1 MSTNVPAI
9 QWQNGSPVIPNEQA
23 ILAGVQADINA
34 AFGGGVNSGL
44 TTPQGQL
51 AQTETAIIGDKN
63 SQIAYI
69 ANQVNP
75 SMASGIWQDAIG
87 EIYFITRI
95 QAEGTVVNCT
105 CLGAV
110 NTVIP
115 IGVVAQDTTGYLY
128 SSTASGTIT
137 LVGGIASVVIPFQN
151 QTTGA
156 IACNP
161 SALTI
166 IVTAVPGWDTITNI
180 AAGALGND
188 VESRQAFEARR
199 SASVAVNSVNSIQS
213 IYGAVASISGILQV
227 FVVDNPLGTTQNYG
241 ATNYP
246 IPAHSVCVSVAGGTA
261 SEIGTAIWN
270 NKPPGCGYV
279 TTAGS
284 YATLGTTI
292 VTDDNY
298 IPPVPYTI
306 TWLNAGSANTFFVVK
321 IANNTLV
328 PSNIIQLTQDAVVQS
343 FEGLDGNGPA
353 VSIGASTYSGRYYGN
368 ISAINPN
375 VNVIEVYL
383 TIANSVVATAFVIG
397 QYYQILVLT
406 GTTNAQWNTI
416 AGTVGVTYVVGS
428 FFQAVTAGVGTGTA
442 RKYALLINYGIDQL
456 PVLAPSNVTVLL
468 V

>member
-1 MSTNVPAI
+1 MSTNVPVI

-34 AFGGGVNSGL
+34 AFGGGVNPSL
-44 TTPQGQL
+44 QTPQGQL

-95 QAEGTVVNCT
+95 QAAGTVVNCT
-105 CLGAV
+105 CVGAV

-115 IGVVAQDTTGYLY
+115 IGIVAQDTTGYLY
-128 SSTASGTIT
+128 SSTESGVIPATGSIT
-137 LVGGIASVVIPFQN
+137 IPFQN

-161 SALTI
+161 GALTI
-166 IVTAVPGWDTITNI
+166 IVTAIAGWDTITNPD
-180 AAGALGND
+180 AGALGND

-199 SASVAVNSVNSIQS
+199 SSSVAVNSVNSIQS
-213 IYGAVASISGILQV
+213 IYAALASITGILQV

-241 ATNYP
+241 ATSYP
-246 IPAHSVCVSVAGGTA
+246 IPAHSVCVSLAGGTA
-261 SEIGTAIWN
+261 LEIGTAIWN

-279 TTAGS
+279 TSAGS
-284 YATLGTTI
+284 YATLGTTV

-298 IPPVPYTI
+298 IPPVPYTV
-306 TWLNAGSANTFFVVK
+306 TWLNAGSANTFFVIQ

-328 PSNIIQLTQDAVVQS
+328 PSNIIQLTQAAVVQS

-368 ISAINPN
+368 INAINPN

-383 TIANSVVATAFVIG
+383 TINNSVIAGSFVVS
-397 QYYQILVLT
+397 QFYQIIAL
-406 GTTNAQWNTI
+406 GSTTNAQWNTL
-416 AGTVGVTYVVGS
+416 AGTTGITYAVGS
-428 FFQAVTAGVGTGTA
+428 TFTAATVGTGTGTA
-442 RKYALLINYGIDQL
+442 RQYALLINYGIDQL
-456 PVLAPSNVTVLL
+456 PVLSSSNVTVQL

>member
-1 MSTNVPAI
+1 MSTNVPVI

-34 AFGGGVNSGL
+34 AFGGGVNPSL
-44 TTPQGQL
+44 QTPQGQL

-95 QAEGTVVNCT
+95 QAAGTVVNCT
-105 CLGAV
+105 CVGAV

-115 IGVVAQDTTGYLY
+115 IGIVAQDTTGYLY
-128 SSTASGTIT
+128 SSTESGVIPATGSIT
-137 LVGGIASVVIPFQN
+137 IPFQN

-161 SALTI
+161 GALTI
-166 IVTAVPGWDTITNI
+166 IVTAIAGWDTITNPD
-180 AAGALGND
+180 AGALGND

-199 SASVAVNSVNSIQS
+199 SSSVAVNSVNSIQS
-213 IYGAVASISGILQV
+213 IYAALASITGILQV

-241 ATNYP
+241 ATSYP

-279 TTAGS
+279 TSAGS
-284 YATLGTTI
+284 YATLGTAT
-292 VTDDNY
+292 VTDNNY
-298 IPPVPYTI
+298 IPPVPYVI
-306 TWLNAGSANTFFVVK
+306 NWLNAGSANTFFVIE

-328 PSNIIQLTQDAVVQS
+328 PSNIIQLTQAAVVQS

-368 ISAINPN
+368 INAINPN

-383 TIANSVVATAFVIG
+383 TTTNSVVATAFVIG

-416 AGTVGVTYVVGS
+416 AGTSGVTYAVGS
-428 FFQAVTAGVGTGTA
+428 FFQAATVGVGTGTA
-442 RKYALLINYGIDQL
+442 MQYALLVNYGIDQL
-456 PVLAPSNVTVLL
+456 PVLSSSNVTVLL

>member
-1 MSTNVPAI
+1 MSTNVPVI

-34 AFGGGVNSGL
+34 AFGGGVNPSL
-44 TTPQGQL
+44 QTPQGQL
-51 AQTETAIIGDKN
+51 AMTETAIIGDKN
-63 SQIAYI
+63 SQIAYV

-95 QAEGTVVNCT
+95 QAEGTVVDCT
-105 CLGAV
+105 CVGAV

-128 SSTASGTIT
+128 SSTGSGTIPVT
-137 LVGGIASVVIPFQN
+137 GSITIPFQN

-156 IACNP
+156 IVCNP
-161 SALTI
+161 GALTI
-166 IVTAVPGWDTITNI
+166 IVTAIAGWDTITNPD
-180 AAGALGND
+180 AGALGND

-199 SASVAVNSVNSIQS
+199 SSSVAVNSVNSIQS
-213 IYGAVASISGILQV
+213 IYAALASITGILQV

-241 ATNYP
+241 ATSYP

-261 SEIGTAIWN
+261 SAIGTAIWN

-279 TTAGS
+279 TSAGS
-284 YATLGTTI
+284 YATLGSTI
-292 VTDDNY
+292 ITDDNY
-298 IPPVPYTI
+298 IPPVPYTVK
-306 TWLNAGSANTFFVVK
+306 WLNAGSANTYFVIQ
-321 IANNTLV
+321 IANNSLV
-328 PSNIIQLTQDAVVQS
+328 PSNIIQLTQAAVVQS

-368 ISAINPN
+368 INAINPN

-383 TIANSVVATAFVIG
+383 TITNSVVATAFVIG
-397 QYYQILVLT
+397 QFYQIISL
-406 GTTNAQWNTI
+406 GTTTQGQWNTA
-416 AGTVGVTYVVGS
+416 AGTSAITYVVGS
-428 FFQAVTAGVGTGTA
+428 TFTAVAVGTGTGTA
-442 RKYALLINYGIDQL
+442 RQYALLVNYGIDQL
-456 PVLAPSNVTVLL
+456 PVLASSNVTVLL
-468 V
+468 I

>member
-1 MSTNVPAI
+1 MSTNVPVI

-34 AFGGGVNSGL
+34 AFGGGVNPSL
-44 TTPQGQL
+44 QTPQGQL

-95 QAEGTVVNCT
+95 QAAGTVVNCT
-105 CLGAV
+105 CVGAV

-115 IGVVAQDTTGYLY
+115 IGIVAQDTTGYLY
-128 SSTASGTIT
+128 SSTESGVIPATGSIT
-137 LVGGIASVVIPFQN
+137 IPFQN

-161 SALTI
+161 GALTI
-166 IVTAVPGWDTITNI
+166 IVTAIAGWDTITNPD
-180 AAGALGND
+180 AGALGND

-199 SASVAVNSVNSIQS
+199 SSSVAVNSVNSIQS
-213 IYGAVASISGILQV
+213 IYAALASITGILQV

-241 ATNYP
+241 ATSYP

-279 TTAGS
+279 TSAGS

-292 VTDDNY
+292 VTDANY
-298 IPPVPYTI
+298 IPPVPYTV
-306 TWLNAGSANTFFVVK
+306 TWLNAGSANTFFVIE

-328 PSNIIQLTQDAVVQS
+328 PSNIIQLTQAAVVQS

-368 ISAINPN
+368 INAINPN

-383 TIANSVVATAFVIG
+383 TIDNSVTAGSFVVS
-397 QYYQILVLT
+397 QFYQIIAL
-406 GTTNAQWNTI
+406 GSTTNAQWNTL
-416 AGTVGVTYVVGS
+416 AGTTGITYAVGS
-428 FFQAVTAGVGTGTA
+428 TFTAATVGTGTGTA
-442 RKYALLINYGIDQL
+442 RQYALLINYGIDQL
-456 PVLAPSNVTVLL
+456 PVLSSSNVTVQL

>member
-1 MSTNVPAI
+1 MSTTNVPAI

-34 AFGGGVNSGL
+34 AFGGGVNSSL
-44 TTPQGQL
+44 QTPQGQL

-105 CLGAV
+105 CVGAV

-115 IGVVAQDTTGYLY
+115 VGIIAQDTTGYLY
-128 SSTASGTIT
+128 SSTASGTIPST
-137 LVGGIASVVIPFQN
+137 GSITIPFQN

-161 SALTI
+161 NALTI
-166 IVTAVPGWDTITNI
+166 IVTAIAGWDTITNPT
-180 AAGALGND
+180 AGAVGND
-188 VESRQAFEARR
+188 VESRQAFETRR

-213 IYGAVASISGILQV
+213 IYGALSSIPGILDA

-241 ATNYP
+241 STNYP

-261 SEIGTAIWN
+261 SEIGAAIWN

-284 YATLGTTI
+284 YATLGTTV
-292 VTDDNY
+292 VTDSNY
-298 IPPVPYTI
+298 IPPVPYTV
-306 TWLNAGSANTFFVVK
+306 TWLNAGSTNTFFVVK
-321 IANNTLV
+321 IAYNTLV
-328 PSNIIQLTQDAVVQS
+328 PSNIIQLTQTAVVQS
-343 FEGLDGNGPA
+343 FDGLDGNGPA
-353 VSIGASTYSGRYYGN
+353 VSIGSSTYSGRYYGN
-368 ISAINPN
+368 INAINPN

-383 TIANSVVATAFVIG
+383 TTTNSVVATSFVIG
-397 QYYQILVLT
+397 QFYQILVLT

-416 AGTVGVTYVVGS
+416 AGTSGVTYAVGS
-428 FFQAVTAGVGTGTA
+428 FFQAVTTGVGTGTA
-442 RKYALLINYGIDQL
+442 MQFALLINYGIDQL
-456 PVLAPSNVTVLL
+456 PVLAPSNVTVL
-468 V
+468 VI

>member
-1 MSTNVPAI
+1 MATNVPAI

-34 AFGGGVNSGL
+34 AFGGGVNPGL

-87 EIYFITRI
+87 EIYFIKRI

-115 IGVVAQDTTGYLY
+115 IGTVAQDTTGYLY
-128 SSTASGTIT
+128 SSTASGTIPVT
-137 LVGGIASVVIPFQN
+137 GSIVIPFQN

-156 IACNP
+156 ISCNP
-161 SALTI
+161 GALAI
-166 IVTAVPGWDTITNI
+166 IITAIAGWDTITNV

-199 SASVAVNSVNSIQS
+199 SLSVAVNSVNSIQS
-213 IYGAVASISGILQV
+213 IYGALASISSILSV

-241 ATNYP
+241 STNYP

-270 NKPPGCGYV
+270 NKPSGCGYV
-279 TTAGS
+279 TSAGS

-298 IPPVPYTI
+298 IPPVPYTV

-328 PSNIIQLTQDAVVQS
+328 PSNLIQLTQDAVVQS

-353 VSIGASTYSGRYYGN
+353 VSIGSSTYSGRYYGN

-416 AGTVGVTYVVGS
+416 AGTVGVTYAVGS
-428 FFQAVTAGVGTGTA
+428 FFQAVTAGAGTGTA
-442 RKYALLINYGIDQL
+442 IQYALLINYGIDQL
-456 PVLAPSNVTVLL
+456 PVLAPSNITVLL

>member
-1 MSTNVPAI
+1 MSTNVPVI

-34 AFGGGVNSGL
+34 AFGGGVNPSL
-44 TTPQGQL
+44 QTPQGQL

-105 CLGAV
+105 CVGAV

-115 IGVVAQDTTGYLY
+115 IGIVAQDTTGYLY
-128 SSTASGTIT
+128 SSTESGVIPATGSIT
-137 LVGGIASVVIPFQN
+137 IPFQN

-161 SALTI
+161 GALTI
-166 IVTAVPGWDTITNI
+166 IVTAIAGWDTITNPS
-180 AAGALGND
+180 AGALGND

-199 SASVAVNSVNSIQS
+199 SSSVAVNSVNSIQS
-213 IYGAVASISGILQV
+213 IYAALASITGILQV

-241 ATNYP
+241 ATSYP
-246 IPAHSVCVSVAGGTA
+246 IPAHSVCVSLAGGTDL
-261 SEIGTAIWN
+261 EIGTAIWN

-279 TTAGS
+279 TSAGS

-298 IPPVPYTI
+298 IPPVPYTV
-306 TWLNAGSANTFFVVK
+306 TWLNAGSANTFFVIK

-328 PSNIIQLTQDAVVQS
+328 PSNIIQLTQAAVVQS

-368 ISAINPN
+368 INAINPN

-383 TIANSVVATAFVIG
+383 TITNSVVATAFVIG
-397 QYYQILVLT
+397 QFYQILVLT

-416 AGTVGVTYVVGS
+416 AGTSGVTYAVGS

-442 RKYALLINYGIDQL
+442 MQYALLVNYGIDQL
-456 PVLAPSNVTVLL
+456 PVLASSNVTVLL
-468 V
+468 I

>member
-1 MSTNVPAI
+1 MSTNVPVI

-34 AFGGGVNSGL
+34 AFGGGVNPSL
-44 TTPQGQL
+44 QTPQGQL

-105 CLGAV
+105 CVGAV

-115 IGVVAQDTTGYLY
+115 IGIVAQDTTGYLY
-128 SSTASGTIT
+128 SSTESGVIPATGSIT
-137 LVGGIASVVIPFQN
+137 IPFQN

-161 SALTI
+161 GALII
-166 IVTAVPGWDTITNI
+166 IVTAIAGWDTITNPS
-180 AAGALGND
+180 AGALGND

-199 SASVAVNSVNSIQS
+199 SSSVAVNSVNSIQS
-213 IYGAVASISGILQV
+213 IYAALASITGILQV

-246 IPAHSVCVSVAGGTA
+246 IPAHSVCVSLAGGTD

-279 TTAGS
+279 TSAGS
-284 YATLGTTI
+284 YATLGSTI

-298 IPPVPYTI
+298 IPPVPYTVK
-306 TWLNAGSANTFFVVK
+306 WLNAGSANTFFVIK

-328 PSNIIQLTQDAVVQS
+328 PSNIIQLTQAAVVQS

-416 AGTVGVTYVVGS
+416 AGTSGVTYAVGS

-442 RKYALLINYGIDQL
+442 MQYALLVNYGIDQL
-456 PVLAPSNVTVLL
+456 PVLASSNVTVLL

>member
-1 MSTNVPAI
+1 MSTTNVPAI

-34 AFGGGVNSGL
+34 AFGGGVNPSL
-44 TTPQGQL
+44 QTPQGQL

-105 CLGAV
+105 CVGAV

-128 SSTASGTIT
+128 SSTGSGTIPAT
-137 LVGGIASVVIPFQN
+137 GSITIPFQN

-156 IACNP
+156 IACN
-161 SALTI
+161 SGALTI
-166 IVTAVPGWDTITNI
+166 IATAIAGWDTITNPD
-180 AAGALGND
+180 AGALGND
-188 VESRQAFEARR
+188 VESQQAFEVRR

-213 IYGAVASISGILQV
+213 IYGALAAISGILQV

-246 IPAHSVCVSVAGGTA
+246 IPAHSVCVSLAGGTA
-261 SEIGTAIWN
+261 SAIGTAIWN

-279 TTAGS
+279 TSAGS
-284 YATLGTTI
+284 YATLGSTT

-298 IPPVPYTI
+298 IPPVPYVVK
-306 TWLNAGSANTFFVVK
+306 WLNAGSTSTFFVVK
-321 IANNTLV
+321 IANNTLI
-328 PSNIIQLTQDAVVQS
+328 PSNIIQLTQAAVVQS

-353 VSIGASTYSGRYYGN
+353 VSIGSSTYSGRYYGN
-368 ISAINPN
+368 INAINPN

-383 TIANSVVATAFVIG
+383 TTTNSVVATAFVIG

-416 AGTVGVTYVVGS
+416 AGTVGVTYAVGS
-428 FFQAVTAGVGTGTA
+428 FFQAVTAGAGTGTA
-442 RKYALLINYGIDQL
+442 RQYELLVNYGIDQL
-456 PVLAPSNVTVLL
+456 PVLSSSNVTVLL

>member
-9 QWQNGSPVIPNEQA
+9 QWENGSPVIPNEQA

-34 AFGGGVNSGL
+34 AFGGGVNPSL
-44 TTPQGQL
+44 QTPQGQL

-115 IGVVAQDTTGYLY
+115 IGTVAQDTTGYLY
-128 SSTASGTIT
+128 SSTESGVIPATGSIT
-137 LVGGIASVVIPFQN
+137 IPFQN

-161 SALTI
+161 GALTI
-166 IVTAVPGWDTITNI
+166 IVTAIAGWDTITNPS
-180 AAGALGND
+180 AGALGND

-213 IYGAVASISGILQV
+213 IYAALASITGILQV

-284 YATLGTTI
+284 YATLGTTV
-292 VTDDNY
+292 VTDSNY
-298 IPPVPYTI
+298 IPPVPYTV
-306 TWLNAGSANTFFVVK
+306 TWLNAGSTNTFFVVK

-328 PSNIIQLTQDAVVQS
+328 PSNIIQLTQNAVVQS

-353 VSIGASTYSGRYYGN
+353 VGIGASTYSGRYYGN
-368 ISAINPN
+368 INAINPN

-383 TIANSVVATAFVIG
+383 TTTNSVVATSFVIG
-397 QYYQILVLT
+397 QFYQILVLP

-416 AGTVGVTYVVGS
+416 AGTSGVTYAVGS

-442 RKYALLINYGIDQL
+442 RQYALLINYGIDQL
-456 PVLAPSNVTVLL
+456 PVLAPSNITVLL